1 MKVNSTIFSS
11 LLATL
16 FISVVLFS
24 SCSIIE
30 PAGPSP
36 TYLQID
42 SFRVT
47 SDFAVSGSNSNKIT
61 DAWVIV
67 DGVYLGT
74 FPIPCKI
81 PIADGGQHSI
91 TIRAGIIEN
100 GISSLRTSYVKY
112 DSFDTTM
119 NMNVGETYNVLPKI
133 FYNSFN
139 TYPNKEDFED
149 ASLDLVS
156 TTTGNTPLTII
167 TAPDPNVFEGNSG
180 MVTLADSNTIFEVAS
195 VIPFTLPLNSLTYI
209 ELNYKSDVDFTIGTF
224 ITTFTIVK
232 QDLLN
237 IRASGDWKKIY
248 INVNDLGGVTNEG
261 TSYKFYIHAEKP
273 SALVSANLY
282 FDNFKVVY

>member
-1 MKVNSTIFSS
+1 MRISRYFYK
-11 LLATL
+11 TL
-16 FISVVLFS
+16 FIALFASVIFIS

-36 TYLQID
+36 TYLEID
-42 SFRVT
+42 SIRVT
-47 SDFAVSGSNSNKIT
+47 SDFAVSGSNSSQIT

-91 TIRAGIIEN
+91 TIRAGIVEN

-112 DSFDTTM
+112 TSFDTIMT
-119 NMNVGETYNVLPKI
+119 MNVGQSYKVLPKVA
-133 FYNSFN
+133 YNSFN
-139 TYPNKEDFED
+139 TYPNMEDFED
-149 ASLDLVS
+149 ASLELVG
-156 TTTGNTPLTII
+156 TTNGNTLLSII
-167 TAPDPNVFEGNSG
+167 TAPDPNVFEGNTG
-180 MVTLADSNTIFEVAS
+180 KATLIDTSTVLEIAS

-209 ELNYKSDVDFTIGTF
+209 ELNYKSEIDFTIGAF
-224 ITTFTIVK
+224 ITTTSILK

-237 IRASGDWKKIY
+237 IRASSEWKKIY
-248 INVNDLGGVTNEG
+248 INVNDLGGVINDG

-273 SALVSANLY
+273 SGLVSANLY